1 MEHWQLELL
10 ALDFADAGFRLTWDA
25 EVVTLSSRNPH
36 DTSRIWYRTDP
47 TLAEQL
53 TYALGQ
59 CRALDALE
67 REAARCGRAA
77 EKGAR

>member
-1 MEHWQLELL
+1 MDHWQLELL
-10 ALDFADAGFRLTWDA
+10 ALDFADTGFRLTWDA

-53 TYALGQ
+53 TYALSQ
-59 CRALDALE
+59 CVALDSLE
-67 REAARCGRAA
+67 REAARCGRPA